1 MRCRCRPGG
10 FRATRSGQAYHR
22 GMKKMQ
28 QDSVQQE
35 APVGLQPLLDSLNLL
50 EGDAVGY
57 CSNGVCQ
64 FPAPKS
70 E

>member
-1 MRCRCRPGG
+1 
-10 FRATRSGQAYHR
+10 
-22 GMKKMQ
+22 MKKTQ
-28 QDSVQQE
+28 QDSTQQE

-50 EGDAVGY
+50 EGDAAGY

>member
-1 MRCRCRPGG
+1 
-10 FRATRSGQAYHR
+10 
-22 GMKKMQ
+22 MKNTQ
-28 QDSVQQE
+28 QDSVQQD
-35 APVGLQPLLDSLNLL
+35 APVGLQPLPESLNLL

>member
-1 MRCRCRPGG
+1 MEK
-10 FRATRSGQAYHR
+10 T
-22 GMKKMQ
+22 Q
-28 QDSVQQE
+28 QDSVQQD
-35 APVGLQPLLDSLNLL
+35 APVGLQPLLESLNLM
-50 EGDAVGY
+50 EGGAAGL

>member
-1 MRCRCRPGG
+1 
-10 FRATRSGQAYHR
+10 
-22 GMKKMQ
+22 MKNTQ

-35 APVGLQPLLDSLNLL
+35 APLGLQPLPGSLNLL

-57 CSNGVCQ
+57 CSDGVCHI
-64 FPAPKS
+64 PAPKS

>member
-1 MRCRCRPGG
+1 
-10 FRATRSGQAYHR
+10 
-22 GMKKMQ
+22 MKKMQ

-35 APVGLQPLLDSLNLL
+35 APLGLQPLLDSLNLL
-50 EGDAVGY
+50 EGGAAGY

>member
-1 MRCRCRPGG
+1 
-10 FRATRSGQAYHR
+10 
-22 GMKKMQ
+22 MKKTQ

-35 APVGLQPLLDSLNLL
+35 APLGLQPLLDSLNLL
-50 EGDAVGY
+50 EGGDGY

>member
-1 MRCRCRPGG
+1 M
-10 FRATRSGQAYHR
+10 
-22 GMKKMQ
+22 
-28 QDSVQQE
+28 QQE
-35 APVGLQPLLDSLNLL
+35 APVGLQPLLESLNLL
-50 EGDAVGY
+50 EGEAAGS

>member
-1 MRCRCRPGG
+1 
-10 FRATRSGQAYHR
+10 
-22 GMKKMQ
+22 MKKTQ

-50 EGDAVGY
+50 EGGAVGY

>member
-1 MRCRCRPGG
+1 
-10 FRATRSGQAYHR
+10 
-22 GMKKMQ
+22 MKKTQ
-28 QDSVQQE
+28 QDSVQQD

-50 EGDAVGY
+50 EGDAAGY